1 MPDLKE
7 KVKELGQAIDAK
19 KADAQTKWGA
29 FDAFRQ
35 QIKAGDVDVTDME
48 SDAFKKGEE
57 LHKQYAEV
65 ADELVTL
72 EDRRKS
78 LLMMTSENG
87 AKDPFAPARE
97 EMKDRAHSIGWAE
110 QALASQ
116 SYKELKESGALDE
129 GSRISFGT
137 KKLASGTVEEFKAL
151 VVEGGSTSAGNLF
164 RPERVGYYPLLER
177 PPLVTDLITIGQTNS
192 NAVEYVKQTGFT
204 NNAAFTAEAGATG
217 DGSGAKPE
225 SGLAFTVVA
234 ATVKVLAHWIP
245 ATRMALADAG
255 QLQTIIEEQLRYG
268 LQFVL
273 EAQVANGNGTGQN
286 LTGILN
292 TSGIGSIAKGDAS
305 HTNENDADALHRAI
319 TSIRLAFGEPNGIA
333 LNPTDWETIRL
344 SKTSGSGD
352 YLYGPPAMAGTQ
364 QAWGLPVVA
373 GAIIPQGTGIVADWR
388 QAILWVR
395 EGVQVLASDSHSD
408 FFVRNMIAV
417 LAEMRAAFG
426 VVRPDQFTKVT
437 GL

>member
-1 MPDLKE
+1 MPDLKD

-57 LHKQYAEV
+57 LHKEYSQV

-87 AKDPFAPARE
+87 AKDPFAEKRE
-97 EMKDRAHSIGWAE
+97 EMKDLGHSVSWAD
-110 QALASQ
+110 QALASKG
-116 SYKELKESGALDE
+116 YAELKESGALDE

-137 KKLASGTVEEFKAL
+137 KRLASGTVEEFKAL
-151 VVEGGSTSAGNLF
+151 VVEAGGTGAGALF
-164 RPERVGYYPLLER
+164 RPDRQGFYPLLER

-192 NAVEYVKQTGFT
+192 NAVEFVKQTGFT
-204 NNAAFTAEAGATG
+204 NSAAFTAEATATS
-217 DGSGAKPE
+217 DASGAKPE
-225 SGLAFTVVA
+225 SGLAFNVVST
-234 ATVKVLAHWIP
+234 TVKVLAHWIP

-255 QLQTIIEEQLRYG
+255 QLRTIIEEQLRYG

-305 HTNENDADALHRAI
+305 HTTENDADALHRAV
-319 TSIRLAFGEPNGIA
+319 TSIRLAFGEPNGVA
-333 LNPTDWETIRL
+333 LHPTDWETIRL

-364 QAWGLPVVA
+364 QVWGLPVVA
-373 GAIIPQGTGIVADWR
+373 GAVIPQGTGIVADWR
-388 QAILWVR
+388 QAILWLR

-426 VVRPDQFTKVT
+426 IVRPDQFTKVT